1 MRLLYFGDP
10 AGAIE
15 LLERDL
21 GLVGIV
27 HGRRGGR
34 GLRTLLPKVKH
45 LPRWHLPDLAD
56 PQVVSSLSALRPDL
70 LVSCFYP
77 QLIPKSVLNLAPG
90 VNVHPS
96 ALPRWRGP
104 DPCAWAIRSGDQNTA
119 VTVHWLTDKLD
130 EGDIIAQV
138 THDIQPTDT
147 TGRLAMRL
155 EAKAAIQ
162 IADVVHRMSQGQSPA
177 SRPQQ
182 GEITWA
188 PLEAADE
195 WEIDWHQSATEIE
208 RFVRAALPD
217 PGAYSGIG
225 QELLV
230 VLKSVKA
237 AAGQFDF
244 LAPGTPFVRDG
255 FVHIK
260 CGQDALQLRRVKL
273 GRRTLSGPEFARLL
287 V

>member
-15 LLERDL
+15 LLDREL
-21 GLVGIV
+21 NLVGMV

-34 GLRTLLPKVKH
+34 GLKTLLPKIRH
-45 LPRWHLPDLAD
+45 LPRWHLPDLTD
-56 PQVVSSLSALRPDL
+56 PQIISSLNALRPDL

-77 QLIPKSVLNLAPG
+77 QLIPKSILSLAPG

-104 DPCAWAIRSGDQNTA
+104 DPCAWAIRAGDERTA
-119 VTVHWLTDKLD
+119 ITVHWLTDKLD
-130 EGDIIAQV
+130 EGDIIEQ
-138 THDIQPTDT
+138 TPHDILPTDT
-147 TGRLAMRL
+147 TGRLATRL
-155 EAKAAIQ
+155 EALGAIQ
-162 IADVVHRMSQGQSPA
+162 IADVVHRMARGQTPP
-177 SRPQQ
+177 SRPQT
-182 GEITWA
+182 GDVTWA
-188 PLEAADE
+188 PLDKADD
-195 WEIDWHQSATEIE
+195 WEIDWHKSATEIE
-208 RFVRAALPD
+208 RFVRAAMPD

-230 VLKSVKA
+230 VYRSRKTE
-237 AAGQFDF
+237 AGQFDF
-244 LAPGTPFVRDG
+244 LPPGTPFVRDG

-260 CGQDALQLRRVKL
+260 CGMDALQLRRVKL
-273 GRRTLSGPEFARLL
+273 GRRTLSGPDFARLF